1 MINAPRL
8 LKDLQRLLGE
18 LEADLRERVE
28 EVAEIDAALREQ
40 YRAAKDAGRAGEA
53 YEVWRDGF
61 LTQAAVAWILG
72 CVFVRFLE
80 DNALIDPPR
89 LAGPGERGRRALDE
103 QELYFRH
110 ADRRTHS
117 DRDYLLH
124 VFEQV
129 RALPAAAEL
138 FDPRHNPLWAVGPT
152 GDGATRLLRFWQRVD
167 PDTGAL
173 AHDFTDPDW
182 NTRFLGDL
190 YQDLS
195 EGVRKKY
202 ALLQTPE
209 FVEAFILDRTL
220 TPAIEEFGFQVVRLL
235 DPTCGSG
242 HFLLGA
248 FERLFDRWVR
258 HEPGTN
264 ARVLAQRALDQVCG
278 VDLNPYAVAIAR
290 FRLLIAALKA
300 SEVRSLSPD
309 QAPAFH
315 VNVAAGDS
323 LLHGRRFLT
332 AAASLAAGG
341 HRSEELDIG
350 SGAEQLAGV
359 AGIGHAFFAE
369 DLDALNRILG
379 QQYHAVAGNPP
390 YITVKDAAL
399 NALYRTRYATCH
411 MKYSLGVPF
420 TERFFE
426 LALPGGHV
434 HRGEAPLPPVGG
446 PPSGRSDRSGGVAPT
461 GSAPVGGSP
470 SGRSDRSG
478 GVAPTG
484 SAPVGGPPSGRSDR
498 SGGVAPTGSA
508 PVGGPP
514 SGRFGGGS
522 AGFVG
527 MITTNSFMKREFGRK
542 LIEEFLPRVDLTH
555 VIDTSGAYIPGHGT
569 PTVILFGRDR
579 APVGDTVRTV
589 MGIKGEPSTPDDP
602 AQGLVWTAIVRQV
615 DVASSESAYVS
626 VADTPR
632 TTFARHPWSI
642 GGGGAA
648 DLKEAIEEGR
658 GTLAVLTES
667 IGFASFT
674 GSDEVFAGPEPA
686 FRRKGFP
693 IVHVRDFVVGDV
705 VRDWAINSGDAAF
718 APYADDLTPLPLDA
732 EAPWARAMW
741 PCRST
746 LEGVVSFGGKTRKD
760 CGDQWWTWYRWV
772 PGKYATPLSITFA
785 EIATHNHFVLDRGG
799 KVFKQTAPVIKLLAG
814 TGEDDHLALL
824 GLLNSSV
831 ACFWFQQVCHNKG
844 RPGANIAGA
853 DERYE
858 FRYVHD
864 SSKVSQFPLVDSPPT
879 DLARTLDQLARELAA
894 CSPAALLGKGGN
906 HHEDTKSTK
915 EDQSIDSSCH
925 SCLRGNNLAD
935 AESPSPESRNM
946 EE

>member
-1 MINAPRL
+1 MITAARL

-18 LEADLRERVE
+18 LEADLRERVG
-28 EVAEIDAALREQ
+28 EVAEIDASLREQ
-40 YRAAKDAGRAGEA
+40 YRAAKDAGRAGET

-61 LTQAAVAWILG
+61 LTQAAAAWILG

-124 VFEQV
+124 VFGEV

-138 FDPRHNPLWAVGPT
+138 FDPKHNPLWVVGPT

-220 TPAIEEFGFQVVRLL
+220 TPAIEEFGFREVRLL

-264 ARVLAQRALDQVCG
+264 PRVLAQRALDQVCG

-315 VNVAAGDS
+315 VQVAAGDS

-332 AAASLAAGG
+332 AAAGLATGG
-341 HRSEELDIG
+341 GLSEALDIG

-379 QQYHAVAGNPP
+379 QQHHAVVGNPP

-426 LALPGGHV
+426 LALPGGDF
-434 HRGEAPLPPVGG
+434 HRGGAPLPPVGG
-446 PPSGRSDRSGGVAPT
+446 PPSGRFPSDRGGGAAPT
-461 GSAPVGGSP
+461 GKVP
-470 SGRSDRSG
+470 
-478 GVAPTG
+478 
-484 SAPVGGPPSGRSDR
+484 GPPSGRL
-498 SGGVAPTGSA
+498 
-508 PVGGPP
+508 
-514 SGRFGGGS
+514 GGGS

-579 APVGDTVRTV
+579 TPVGEAVRTV
-589 MGIKGEPSTPDDP
+589 MGIKGEPATPDDP
-602 AQGLVWTAIVRQV
+602 AQGLVWTAIVDQV
-615 DVASSESAYVS
+615 DVAGSESAYVS

-632 TTFARHPWSI
+632 STFARHPWSI

-648 DLKEAIEEGR
+648 DLKEMVEASGTPLTSAISVVGVFGMTNADEAM
-658 GTLAVLTES
+658 LAD
-667 IGFASFT
+667 FASFRRR
-674 GSDEVFAGPEPA
+674 GVEPHA
-686 FRRKGFP
+686 
-693 IVHVRDFVVGDV
+693 VRSLVLGDV
-705 VRDWAINSGDAAF
+705 ARDWVAIPEDCVFFPYEDGRLLDIGALPGAGRWFWPVRTVLGSRATFSKLTYFTEGRPWWEWHQVALERLNS
-718 APYADDLTPLPLDA
+718 
-732 EAPWARAMW
+732 
-741 PCRST
+741 
-746 LEGVVSFGGKTRKD
+746 
-760 CGDQWWTWYRWV
+760 
-772 PGKYATPLSITFA
+772 PLSITFA
-785 EIATHNHFVLDRGG
+785 FVATHNHFVLDRGG
-799 KVFKQTAPVIKLLAG
+799 KVFKQSAPVIKLPAG

-844 RPGANIAGA
+844 RPGANTAGA

-858 FRYVHD
+858 MRYEHD
-864 SSKVSQFPLVDSPPT
+864 STKLADFPLVDSPPT
-879 DLARTLDQLARELAA
+879 DLARTLDQLARERAA
-894 CSPAALLGKGGN
+894 CLPAALLAGEN
-906 HHEDTKSTK
+906 VHHEDAKSAK
-915 EDQSIDSSCH
+915 EDQSIDSSCP
-925 SCLRGNNLAD
+925 SCLRGDGTPGGANR
-935 AESPSPESRNM
+935 SP
-946 EE
+946 